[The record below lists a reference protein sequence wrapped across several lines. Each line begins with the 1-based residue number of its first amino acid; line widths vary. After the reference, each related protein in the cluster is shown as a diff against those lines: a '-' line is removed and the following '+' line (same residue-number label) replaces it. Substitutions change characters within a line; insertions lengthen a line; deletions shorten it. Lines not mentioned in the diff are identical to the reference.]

1 MNLLLINAALNKLIT
16 AFSWMLIHS
25 LWQGLFLAVIAGIA
39 LVLAKK
45 AGAGYRYNLALVLFT
60 AFIAVCGLTFIYEWN
75 DVTTSMGNLAPL
87 SGNIDVNVP
96 GLFFNAH
103 TVKQFLRNTAG
114 YFSNNAP
121 FIILIWF
128 MVFLFKSVRMISC
141 LAYNQ
146 RIKNYQ
152 IYAPSKEWADKVNN
166 FAQQM
171 GIHKAVKLLQ
181 SGYVKVP
188 VVVGHLKPVILM
200 PVGLLAGLP
209 AGQVEAILLHELAH
223 IKRNDYFVN
232 FLQNVAEAVFFF
244 NPGLLW
250 ISSILKEEREN
261 CCDDIALQQTGNK
274 IDFVQALISFK
285 EHQLYG
291 SGYATAFPGKKNYL
305 MRRVVRIL
313 HNRNNSFGTGEKVFF
328 SVSAVVLSVLVASVA
343 MAQIKEQ
350 TIESFKRAITFAP
363 TTPPKEQP
371 VTEFK
376 ERPEPAVKHQPEK
389 AKLRA
394 SLIKVNEPEQT
405 RLTLKADFT
414 HVPVVKPGPLTD
426 KQQHELDEQQAKRD
440 QEQAKRDQEAALQ
453 AQQQAKRDQDQ
464 AMRDQEQAKRD
475 QEQAQ
480 RDQLQAKRDQ
490 EQALRDQDQAR
501 RDQEQ
506 AQRDQQAARAEH
518 DRDQAQRHQQQAKR
532 DEQQAAKAEREHKAT
547 EQVSNTNT
555 SSVSV
560 QE

>member
-25 LWQGLFLAVIAGIA
+25 LWQGLVLAVIAGIA

-45 AGAGYRYNLALVLFT
+45 AGAEYRYNLALVLFT
-60 AFIAVCGLTFIYEWN
+60 AFIALCGLTFIYEWN
-75 DVTTSMGNLAPL
+75 DGTGATGNLAPL
-87 SGNIDVNVP
+87 SGNIDVNVR

-103 TVKQFLRNTAG
+103 NVKQFLRSTVG

-128 MVFLFKSVRMISC
+128 LVFLFKSVRMISC

-152 IYAPSKEWADKVNN
+152 VYAPSKIWTDKING

-171 GIHKAVKLLQ
+171 GIRKAVKLLQ

-209 AGQVEAILLHELAH
+209 AEQVEAILLHELAH

-274 IDFVQALISFK
+274 INLVQALISFK

-291 SGYATAFPGKKNYL
+291 SAYATAFPGKKNYL
-305 MRRVVRIL
+305 MRRVARIL
-313 HNRNNSFGTGEKVFF
+313 HNKNNSFGTGEKVFF
-328 SVSAVVLSVLVASVA
+328 SVSAMVLSVLMASVA
-343 MAQIKEQ
+343 MAQVKEQ

-363 TTPPKEQP
+363 PWPAKEQR
-371 VTEFK
+371 VTDFK
-376 ERPEPAVKHQPEK
+376 ELPEPAVKHEPEK
-389 AKLRA
+389 AKRRA

-405 RLTLKADFT
+405 RLTLTADFA
-414 HVPVVKPGPLTD
+414 HIPVVKPGPLTD
-426 KQQHELDEQQAKRD
+426 KQQHELDLQQAGRD
-440 QEQAKRDQEAALQ
+440 QEQAKRDQEAAVQAQLQ
-453 AQQQAKRDQDQ
+453 AKRDQEQAMRDQEQAQRDQQQAKRDQEQ

-480 RDQLQAKRDQ
+480 RDQR
-490 EQALRDQDQAR
+490 
-501 RDQEQ
+501 
-506 AQRDQQAARAEH
+506 AARAEH
-518 DRDQAQRHQQQAKR
+518 DRDQAQRHQQQEKR
-532 DEQQAAKAEREHKAT
+532 DEEQAAKT
-547 EQVSNTNT
+547 EGDRKVSQQASNTNT